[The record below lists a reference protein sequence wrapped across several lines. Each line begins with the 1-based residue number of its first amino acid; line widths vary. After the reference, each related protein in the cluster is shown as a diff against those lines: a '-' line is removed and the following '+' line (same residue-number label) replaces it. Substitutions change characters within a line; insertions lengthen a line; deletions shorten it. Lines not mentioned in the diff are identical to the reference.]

1 MVTCYLIWILTCKY
15 VKVNIPS
22 CVLFKKGFVLTFLWK
37 SAGFFPTLISS
48 DFSFV
53 KRISVES
60 FNVELASQVIKTL
73 RRSIYR
79 YVFTTQTCS
88 NPDDMFDSEGNV
100 TICET
105 WREVYRNIVSGL
117 QDAIAAQ
124 YGNTMLY
131 LPSI

>member
-1 MVTCYLIWILTCKY
+1 M
-15 VKVNIPS
+15 
-22 CVLFKKGFVLTFLWK
+22 
-37 SAGFFPTLISS
+37 
-48 DFSFV
+48 